1 MDKNTHYFICG
12 DYMNDAYS
20 DLENYIYDVIK
31 PAQQYQPTSQVRTSK
46 QVAGILG
53 MKKKTASTI
62 IVDQQTKDELA
73 KHFNFDD
80 KTLGVLR
87 LDDLYLAEK
96 AA

>member
-12 DYMNDAYS
+12 DYMNDTYS
-20 DLENYIYDVIK
+20 ALESYIYDVIK
-31 PAQQYQPTSQVRTSK
+31 PKQLFSPTAQVKISK

-62 IVDQQTKDELA
+62 IVDLQTKDELA
-73 KHFNFDD
+73 KHFDFDG

-87 LDDLYLAEK
+87 LADLE

>member
-12 DYMNDAYS
+12 DYMNDTYNA
-20 DLENYIYDVIK
+20 LERYIYNVIK
-31 PAQQYQPTSQVRTSK
+31 PAKSFQPTAQVRVSK
-46 QVAGILG
+46 KVAGILG
-53 MKKKTASTI
+53 MKKKTATTI

-73 KHFNFDD
+73 KHFNFDG

-87 LDDLYLAEK
+87 LADLE